1 LHINEPNDDHWNIV
15 LLTCRPPT
23 TDFRLP
29 LAEELQ
35 RLGHSVRYIY
45 LKRRPVVTDMGGSG
59 QRLEFSLV
67 EFFQYMRRTFK
78 GRKPLLFFNSTNLV
92 FPMISRSL
100 RLLCGGIWC
109 FDMHDELFYGKT
121 GLGLL
126 KARIAQRIL
135 LGGSDLIVHA
145 APTLKERFPTSHHL
159 GNASTITAVDR
170 PNADFKKLL
179 VLASID
185 ERFDFAFL
193 KAIAEQNPALTFEI
207 YGQIVKD
214 GVTQAHVASMLTSH
228 GNILY
233 HGAYVNSEI
242 EQILS
247 NYKVTLAPYVAA
259 SKFTRYI
266 DPLRYYHC
274 LNSGME
280 VISTAIPK
288 AEDLKDVLHVVR
300 APEEVGAIVRG
311 LADGSVA
318 RRNDGSAASKYNWRQ
333 KSIDLTRI
341 VREYAAKI
349 RN

>member
-1 LHINEPNDDHWNIV
+1 MNETNDDRWNIV
-15 LLTCRPPT
+15 LLTCRPPA

-45 LKRRPVVTDMGGSG
+45 LKRRPVMTDMSGGEEK
-59 QRLEFSLV
+59 REFSLV
-67 EFFQYMRRTFK
+67 EFFQYMRGTFK

-92 FPMISRSL
+92 FPMISRIL

-109 FDMHDELFYGKT
+109 LDMHDELFYGKA

-126 KARIAQRIL
+126 KARISQGML

-145 APTLKERFPTSHHL
+145 APTLKELFPSSRHL
-159 GNASTITAVDR
+159 GNASTITAIDR
-170 PNADFKKLL
+170 PNAGYDKIL

-185 ERFDFAFL
+185 ERFDFAFVN
-193 KAIAEQNPALTFEI
+193 AIARQNPALTFEI
-207 YGQIVKD
+207 YGQIPKD
-214 GVTQAHVASMLTSH
+214 GETKAHVASMLASH
-228 GNILY
+228 SNILY

-247 NYKVTLAPYVAA
+247 NYKVTLAPYVAV

-300 APEEVGAIVRG
+300 TPEEVGSIVRG
-311 LADGSVA
+311 LADRSIPK
-318 RRNDGSAASKYNWRQ
+318 RNDGSAVSKYNWRQ
-333 KSIDLTRI
+333 KSIDLMRI
-341 VREYAAKI
+341 VRDYASKI
-349 RN
+349 RK